1 MFSLLKAIAQLV
13 CGVMSRSGR
22 PGSSAGRPGTAS
34 RPPAMK
40 AGATGKRCNIFIDS
54 RDVIYVTAHSFVCP

>member
-1 MFSLLKAIAQLV
+1 MLNIV
-13 CGVMSRSGR
+13 SRSGR

-40 AGATGKRCNIFIDS
+40 PGAGGK
-54 RDVIYVTAHSFVCP
+54 